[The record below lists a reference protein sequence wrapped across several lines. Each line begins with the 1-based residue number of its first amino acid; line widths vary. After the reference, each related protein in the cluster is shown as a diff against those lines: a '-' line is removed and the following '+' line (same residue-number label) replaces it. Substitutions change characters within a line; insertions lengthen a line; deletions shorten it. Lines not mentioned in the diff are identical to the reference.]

1 MCIFKQTCALRMAKP
16 RNKIISHICV
26 DLLTRNPCTASGSV
40 NWQNSMEDS
49 WATSVYLSELQKPI
63 PFVPE
68 VPLLEISL
76 IDILVHV

>member
-1 MCIFKQTCALRMAKP
+1 MTLFPDWPLADKVRQWGNQQAGIRIRIRIRTFF
-16 RNKIISHICV
+16 
-26 DLLTRNPCTASGSV
+26 ASGSV

-63 PFVPE
+63 PFVRE